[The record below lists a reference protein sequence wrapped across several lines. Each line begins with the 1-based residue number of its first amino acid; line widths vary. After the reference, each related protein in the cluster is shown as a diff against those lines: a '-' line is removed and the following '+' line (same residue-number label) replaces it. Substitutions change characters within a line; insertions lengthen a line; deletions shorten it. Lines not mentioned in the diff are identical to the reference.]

1 MEGLGSDTLVLIT
14 SIGVFAV
21 PLAAIV
27 VLLPQLLPVTL
38 AYFRDISPLQRNI
51 LLCCLL
57 LAIFTGV
64 FREGI
69 FDVILA
75 VLPNSALIIVLSTL
89 APTLCIAWACQRAR
103 ICHPLAAVALLG
115 LPVGIVLSVL
125 AIIGLLS
132 DLTDERKLLAVSA
145 MTLLPVIVG
154 GAASVFC
161 YSWPRVSEQ
170 PIDQRTMNTK
180 EIFAVFLSFATI
192 FVCSLAT
199 ILNGMGFTLDY
210 TIIGTLQHPNNYAI
224 LISILILVT
233 MINHKSE
240 TMLLR
245 ASNGCLIVF
254 GLTVGI
260 GTVNYFAVNNNP
272 GEIGYGL
279 AFSLVGMFYSSL
291 LYVCIVIWTM
301 LNKQLRPNMFAL
313 KNWHL
318 AEMFTFWVFALM
330 SPPSLWEA
338 LEAAGSD
345 EEGKTE
351 QMEMRISELEDR
363 LATLS
368 SQDSVYAQPLDN

>member
-1 MEGLGSDTLVLIT
+1 M
-14 SIGVFAV
+14 
-21 PLAAIV
+21 
-27 VLLPQLLPVTL
+27 
-38 AYFRDISPLQRNI
+38 
-51 LLCCLL
+51 
-57 LAIFTGV
+57 
-64 FREGI
+64 
-69 FDVILA
+69 ILA

-103 ICHPLAAVALLG
+103 VCHPFAAIALLG
-115 LPVGIVLSVL
+115 LPVGMLLSVL
-125 AIIGLLS
+125 TTIGLIS
-132 DLTDERKLLAVSA
+132 DLTDERTFLAAGA
-145 MTLLPVIVG
+145 MMLLPAIVG

-180 EIFAVFLSFATI
+180 EIFAVFLSFATV

-199 ILNGMGFTLDY
+199 IVNGLDLRLMPL
-210 TIIGTLQHPNNYAI
+210 INVLSHPNNYAI

-254 GLTVGI
+254 GLAVGI

-272 GEIGYGL
+272 GEIGIG
-279 AFSLVGMFYSSL
+279 FSFSFVLMFYSSL

-301 LNKQLRPNMFAL
+301 LSKQLRPNMFAL

-318 AEMFTFWVFALM
+318 AEMFTFWVFAVM

-338 LEAAGSD
+338 IS
-345 EEGKTE
+345 EEGEQVE

-368 SQDSVYAQPLDN
+368 NEDAVYVQPLDN